1 MDGRE
6 TKLKLFIHEYISFAF
21 QFVNFQKKFLSFLEI
36 DPFHPLFPII
46 SIFLH
51 SKSCDEFL
59 QKRSHRNS
67 NLFSFKRK
75 SKSFEPL
82 CQPFH
87 DTLQDIISWQIVRLI
102 SLRVSSSIIDWWTR
116 NRTKFLLFFLEKK
129 KEKEKRKTKS
139 WWSTRAVDN
148 YCLHVRSHVSDSQR
162 DMLHVH
168 AHVSYANADG
178 G

>member
-129 KEKEKRKTKS
+129 KKKKKKEKR
-139 WWSTRAVDN
+139 N
-148 YCLHVRSHVSDSQR
+148 P
-162 DMLHVH
+162 
-168 AHVSYANADG
+168 G
-178 G
+178 GRLELWIIIVYTLDRT